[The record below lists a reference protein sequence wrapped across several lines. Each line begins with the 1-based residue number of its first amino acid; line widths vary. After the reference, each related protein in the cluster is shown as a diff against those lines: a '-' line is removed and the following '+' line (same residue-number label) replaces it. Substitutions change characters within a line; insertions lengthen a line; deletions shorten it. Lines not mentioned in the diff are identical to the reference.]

1 MKYFLLALQFLT
13 ILPVRLTGRIKDEDV
28 ARSLLTF
35 PLVGLCIGSIL
46 AAFASVF
53 SFLPASVVA
62 ALILILSAW
71 FTGGLHLDGFADS
84 CDGLY
89 GQFSQQKRLANMKD
103 SHIGAMGAIGL
114 ICLLLL
120 KFSLISNISY
130 KVLWK
135 ALIMMGIFSRWT
147 QVCSCYST
155 KYLREKGTA
164 KQFIDG
170 TRLKHVIVG
179 ALFVL
184 TIFLLLVQVKG
195 VYIFF
200 LSCIAVIAFAGFI
213 RKRLGGM
220 TGDTIGAVNEIAE
233 VSCLFFTLIILEI

>member
-1 MKYFLLALQFLT
+1 MKRLLFALQFLT
-13 ILPVRLTGRIKDEDV
+13 IIPVRITGRIKNENISG
-28 ARSLLTF
+28 SLLAF
-35 PLVGLCIGSIL
+35 PMVGFLIGSVL
-46 AAFASVF
+46 AAFAFVF
-53 SFLPASVVA
+53 SLLPVSVMA

-71 FTGGLHLDGFADS
+71 LTGGLHLDGFADS

-89 GQFSQQKRLANMKD
+89 GRFSQQKRLANMKD

-120 KFSLISNISY
+120 KFSLIANISY
-130 KVLWK
+130 NVLWK
-135 ALIMMGIFSRWT
+135 TLIMMGTFSRWT

-155 KYLREKGTA
+155 KYLRKKGTA
-164 KQFIDG
+164 KQFIG
-170 TRLKHVIVG
+170 CARLKDVIVG

-184 TIFLLLVQVKG
+184 TIFLLLTQIKG

-200 LSCIAVIAFAGFI
+200 LSCIAVITFIGFI
-213 RKRLGGM
+213 QKRLGGM

-233 VSCLFFTLIILEI
+233 VSCLFFALIVYL